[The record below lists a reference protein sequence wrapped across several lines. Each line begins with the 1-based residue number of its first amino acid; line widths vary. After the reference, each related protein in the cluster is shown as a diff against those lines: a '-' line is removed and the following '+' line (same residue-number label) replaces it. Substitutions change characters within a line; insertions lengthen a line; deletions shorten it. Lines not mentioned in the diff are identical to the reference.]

1 MMPPKFDPSLI
12 PPFPTLTFE
21 NQIAENGCTLIAGFD
36 EAGRG
41 ALAGSL
47 CAAAVILPLDRQGLT
62 EALLGVRDSKQ
73 MSAVERELG
82 AEEIRKIALDW
93 SVAWVG
99 AQEIDALGMGKA
111 GRLVFQRALE
121 GLSTKPGHLLLDYFK
136 LPAVKLPQ
144 TSLVKGDQ
152 RSLSIACASVLAKTA
167 RDAVMLSLG
176 EAGARYGF
184 AQNKGYGTQEHVQA
198 IEKYGLSPHHRR
210 SFCEHLLQGRLF
222 D

>member
-1 MMPPKFDPSLI
+1 MPPKFDSSLI
-12 PPFPTLTFE
+12 PPYPTLAFE
-21 NQIAENGCTLIAGFD
+21 KQIAENGCTLIAGLD

-41 ALAGSL
+41 ALAGPL
-47 CAAAVILPLDRQGLT
+47 CAAAVILPVEKEGLA

-73 MSAVERELG
+73 MSAIERELG
-82 AEEIRKIALDW
+82 AEEIRNIALDW
-93 SVAWVG
+93 AVAWVE
-99 AQEIDALGMGKA
+99 AAEIDALGMGKA
-111 GRLVFQRALE
+111 GRLVFERAIE
-121 GLSTKPGHLLLDYFK
+121 GLKIRPGYLLLDYFK

-144 TSLVKGDQ
+144 TALVKGDQ

-167 RDAVMLSLG
+167 RDALMLTLAESDN
-176 EAGARYGF
+176 RYEFG
-184 AQNKGYGTQEHVQA
+184 QNKGYGTQEHVRA

>member
-1 MMPPKFDPSLI
+1 MPPKFDPSLI
-12 PPFPTLTFE
+12 PPFPTLAYE
-21 NQIAENGCTLIAGFD
+21 KQIAENGCTLIAGLD

-41 ALAGSL
+41 ALAGPL
-47 CAAAVILPLDRQGLT
+47 CAAAVILPVDREGLA
-62 EALLGVRDSKQ
+62 ESLLGVRDSKQ
-73 MSAVERELG
+73 MSAIQRELG
-82 AEEIRKIALDW
+82 AEEVRKIALDW
-93 SVAWVG
+93 SVAWVE
-99 AQEIDALGMGKA
+99 AAEIDALGMGKA
-111 GRLVFQRALE
+111 GRLVFQRAIE

-167 RDAVMLSLG
+167 RDALMLSLPDP
-176 EAGARYGF
+176 EDRYAF
-184 AQNKGYGTQEHVQA
+184 SQNKGYGTDEHVRA
-198 IEKYGLSPHHRR
+198 IELYGLSLHHRR

>member
-1 MMPPKFDPSLI
+1 MPPKFDPSLI
-12 PPFPTLTFE
+12 PPFPTLAYE
-21 NQIAENGCTLIAGFD
+21 KQIAENGCLLVAGLD

-41 ALAGSL
+41 ALAGPL
-47 CAAAVILPLDRQGLT
+47 CAAAVILPLDNEGLAQT
-62 EALLGVRDSKQ
+62 LVGVRDSKQ
-73 MSAVERELG
+73 MSSLQRDIG

-93 SVAWVG
+93 SVAWVE
-99 AQEIDALGMGKA
+99 APEIDALGMGKA
-111 GRLVFQRALE
+111 GRLVFQRAIE
-121 GLSTKPGHLLLDYFK
+121 GLKIKPGYLLLDYFK

-167 RDAVMLSLG
+167 RDALMLSLAEDEG
-176 EAGARYGF
+176 RYGF
-184 AQNKGYGTQEHVQA
+184 AQNKGYGTEEHVRA
-198 IEKYGLSPHHRR
+198 IERCGLSPYHRR

>member
-1 MMPPKFDPSLI
+1 MPPKFDSSLI
-12 PPFPTLTFE
+12 PPYPTLAFE
-21 NQIAENGCTLIAGFD
+21 KQIAENSCALIAGLD

-41 ALAGSL
+41 ALAGPL
-47 CAAAVILPLDRQGLT
+47 CAAAVILPVARQGLA

-73 MSAVERELG
+73 MSAIERELG
-82 AEEIRKIALDW
+82 VEQIRKIALAW
-93 SVAWVG
+93 SVAWVQ
-99 AQEIDALGMGKA
+99 AAEIDALGLGKA
-111 GRLVFQRALE
+111 GRLVFERAID
-121 GLSTKPGHLLLDYFK
+121 GLNTKPCHLLLDYFK

-167 RDAVMLSLG
+167 RDALMLSLPDPEG
-176 EAGARYGF
+176 RYGF
-184 AQNKGYGTQEHVQA
+184 VQNKGYGTEEHVRA
-198 IEKYGLSPHHRR
+198 IELHGLSPHHRR

>member
-1 MMPPKFDPSLI
+1 MRPKFDPSLI
-12 PPFPTLTFE
+12 PPFPTLAFE
-21 NQIAENGCTLIAGFD
+21 KSIAENGCLLIAGLD

-41 ALAGSL
+41 ALAGPL
-47 CAAAVILPLDRQGLT
+47 CAAAVILPVEKEGLA

-73 MSAVERELG
+73 MSAIERELG

-93 SVAWVG
+93 SLGWVEVP
-99 AQEIDALGMGKA
+99 EIDALGMGRA
-111 GRLVFQRALE
+111 GWLVFERAIE
-121 GLSTKPGHLLLDYFK
+121 GLKIKPGHLLLDYFK
-136 LPAVKLPQ
+136 LPAVRLPQ

-167 RDAVMLSLG
+167 RDALMLSLA
-176 EAGARYGF
+176 EADDRFGF
-184 AQNKGYGTQEHVQA
+184 GQNKGYGTEEHVRA
-198 IEKYGLSPHHRR
+198 IELHGLSPHHRR

>member
-1 MMPPKFDPSLI
+1 MPPKFDPSLI
-12 PPFPTLTFE
+12 PPFPTLTYE
-21 NQIAENGCTLIAGFD
+21 KQIAENGCTLIAGLD

-41 ALAGSL
+41 TLAGPL
-47 CAAAVILPLDRQGLT
+47 CAAAVILPIDREDLA
-62 EALLGVRDSKQ
+62 ESLLGVRDSKQ
-73 MSAVERELG
+73 MSAIQRELG
-82 AEEIRKIALDW
+82 AEEVRKIALDW
-93 SVAWVG
+93 SVAWVE
-99 AQEIDALGMGKA
+99 AAEIDALGMGKA
-111 GRLVFQRALE
+111 GRLVFQCAIERLR
-121 GLSTKPGHLLLDYFK
+121 TKPGHLLLDYFK

-144 TSLVKGDQ
+144 TALVKGDQ

-176 EAGARYGF
+176 EDDDRYEFG
-184 AQNKGYGTQEHVQA
+184 QNKGYGTQEHVRA

>member
-1 MMPPKFDPSLI
+1 MPPKFDPSLI
-12 PPFPTLTFE
+12 PPFPTLTYE
-21 NQIAENGCTLIAGFD
+21 KQIAENGCTLIAGLD

-41 ALAGSL
+41 ALAGPL
-47 CAAAVILPLDRQGLT
+47 CAAAVILPVEKEGLA

-73 MSAVERELG
+73 MSAIERELG
-82 AEEIRKIALDW
+82 AEEIRNIALDW
-93 SVAWVG
+93 AVAWVE
-99 AQEIDALGMGKA
+99 AAEIDALGMGKA
-111 GRLVFQRALE
+111 GRLVFERAIE
-121 GLSTKPGHLLLDYFK
+121 GLKIRPGYLLLDYFK

-176 EAGARYGF
+176 EDDDRYEFG
-184 AQNKGYGTQEHVQA
+184 QNKGYGTQEHVRA

>member
-1 MMPPKFDPSLI
+1 MPPKFDPSLI
-12 PPFPTLTFE
+12 PPFPTLAYE
-21 NQIAENGCTLIAGFD
+21 KQIAENGCTLIAGLD

-41 ALAGSL
+41 ALAGPL
-47 CAAAVILPLDRQGLT
+47 CAAAVILPVDREGLA
-62 EALLGVRDSKQ
+62 ESLLGVRDSKQ
-73 MSAVERELG
+73 MSAIQRELG

-93 SVAWVG
+93 AVAWVE
-99 AQEIDALGMGKA
+99 AAEIDALGMGKA
-111 GRLVFQRALE
+111 GRLVFQRAIE
-121 GLSTKPGHLLLDYFK
+121 GLSTKPGYLLLDYFK

-167 RDAVMLSLG
+167 RDALMLSLPDP
-176 EAGARYGF
+176 EDRYAF
-184 AQNKGYGTQEHVQA
+184 SQNKGYGTDEHVRA
-198 IEKYGLSPHHRR
+198 IELYGLSLHHRR

>member
-1 MMPPKFDPSLI
+1 MPPKFDPNLI
-12 PPFPTLTFE
+12 PPFPTLTYE
-21 NQIAENGCTLIAGFD
+21 KQIAENGCTLIAGLD

-41 ALAGSL
+41 ALAGPL
-47 CAAAVILPLDRQGLT
+47 CAAAVILPVEKEGLA

-73 MSAVERELG
+73 MSAIERELG
-82 AEEIRKIALDW
+82 AEEIRNIALDW
-93 SVAWVG
+93 AVAWVE
-99 AQEIDALGMGKA
+99 AAEIDALGMGKA
-111 GRLVFQRALE
+111 GRLVFERAIE
-121 GLSTKPGHLLLDYFK
+121 GLKIRPGYLLLDYFK

-144 TSLVKGDQ
+144 TALVKGDQ

-176 EAGARYGF
+176 EDDDRYEFG
-184 AQNKGYGTQEHVQA
+184 QNKGYGTQEHVRA

>member
-1 MMPPKFDPSLI
+1 MPKKFDPSLI
-12 PPFPTLTFE
+12 PPYPTLVYE
-21 NQIAENGCTLIAGFD
+21 KQIAKNGCTLIAGLD

-41 ALAGSL
+41 ALAGPL
-47 CAAAVILPLDRQGLT
+47 CAAAVILPVNQEGLT

-73 MSAVERELG
+73 MSALQRELG

-93 SVAWVG
+93 SVAWVE
-99 AQEIDALGMGKA
+99 AAEIDALGMGKA
-111 GRLVFQRALE
+111 GRLVFERAIE
-121 GLSTKPGHLLLDYFK
+121 GLKSRPCHLLLDYFK

-167 RDAVMLSLG
+167 RDALMLSLPDPDNLY
-176 EAGARYGF
+176 AF
-184 AQNKGYGTQEHVQA
+184 AQNKGYGTEEHVRA
-198 IEKYGLSPHHRR
+198 IERYGLSPYHRR
-210 SFCEHLLQGRLF
+210 SFCLHLLQGRLF

>member
-1 MMPPKFDPSLI
+1 MPPKFDPSLI
-12 PPFPTLTFE
+12 PPFPTLAYEKSIF
-21 NQIAENGCTLIAGFD
+21 ENGCTLIAGLD

-41 ALAGSL
+41 ALAGPL
-47 CAAAVILPLDRQGLT
+47 CAAAVILPVDQEVLA

-93 SVAWVG
+93 SVAWVEVL
-99 AQEIDALGMGKA
+99 EIDALGMGKA
-111 GRLVFQRALE
+111 GRLVFERAIT
-121 GLSTKPGHLLLDYFK
+121 GLKSRPGHLLLDYFK
-136 LPAVKLPQ
+136 LPAVRLPQ

-167 RDAVMLSLG
+167 RDALMLSL
-176 EAGARYGF
+176 EEVESHYGF
-184 AQNKGYGTQEHVQA
+184 GQNKGYGTQEHVQA

>member
-1 MMPPKFDPSLI
+1 MPQKFDPSLI
-12 PPFPTLTFE
+12 PPFPTLAYE
-21 NQIAENGCTLIAGFD
+21 KQIAEKGCVLIAGLD

-41 ALAGSL
+41 ALAGPL
-47 CAAAVILPLDRQGLT
+47 CAAAVILPLDREELT

-73 MSAVERELG
+73 MSAMERELG
-82 AEEIRKIALDW
+82 AEQIRKIALDW
-93 SVAWVG
+93 SVAWVE
-99 AQEIDALGMGKA
+99 AAEIDALGMSKA
-111 GRLVFQRALE
+111 GRLVFQRAVQ
-121 GLSTKPGHLLLDYFK
+121 GLKTRPGHLLLDYFK

-167 RDAVMLSLG
+167 RDALMLSLA
-176 EAGARYGF
+176 EAESRYGF
-184 AQNKGYGTQEHVQA
+184 GQNKGYGTEEHVRA
-198 IEKYGLSPHHRR
+198 IELFGLSPHHRR

>member
-1 MMPPKFDPSLI
+1 MPPKFDPSLI
-12 PPFPTLTFE
+12 PPFPTLAYE
-21 NQIAENGCTLIAGFD
+21 KQIAEKGCVLIAGLD

-41 ALAGSL
+41 ALAGPL
-47 CAAAVILPLDRQGLT
+47 CAAAVILPLDREELT

-73 MSAVERELG
+73 MSAIERELG
-82 AEEIRKIALDW
+82 AEQIRKIALDW
-93 SVAWVG
+93 SVAWVE
-99 AQEIDALGMGKA
+99 AAEIDALGMSKA
-111 GRLVFQRALE
+111 GRLVFQRAVQ
-121 GLSTKPGHLLLDYFK
+121 GLKTRPEHLLLDYFK

-167 RDAVMLSLG
+167 RDALMLSLA
-176 EAGARYGF
+176 EAESRYGF
-184 AQNKGYGTQEHVQA
+184 GQNKGYGTEEHVRA
-198 IEKYGLSPHHRR
+198 IELFGLSPHHRR

>member
-1 MMPPKFDPSLI
+1 MPPKFDPNLI
-12 PPFPTLTFE
+12 PPYPTLAYE
-21 NQIAENGCTLIAGFD
+21 KQIAENGCTLIAGLD

-41 ALAGSL
+41 ALAGPL
-47 CAAAVILPLDRQGLT
+47 CAAAVILPVDREGLA
-62 EALLGVRDSKQ
+62 ESLLGVRDSKQ
-73 MSAVERELG
+73 MSAIQRELG

-93 SVAWVG
+93 SVAWVE
-99 AQEIDALGMGKA
+99 AVEIDALGMGKA
-111 GRLVFQRALE
+111 GRLVFERAIL
-121 GLSTKPGHLLLDYFK
+121 GLKIRPGHLLLDYFK

-167 RDAVMLSLG
+167 RDALMLTLAESDN
-176 EAGARYGF
+176 RYGF
-184 AQNKGYGTQEHVQA
+184 DQNKGYGTEEHVRA
-198 IEKYGLSPHHRR
+198 IEKIGLSPHHRR

>member
-1 MMPPKFDPSLI
+1 MPPKFDPSLI
-12 PPFPTLTFE
+12 PPFPTLTYE
-21 NQIAENGCTLIAGFD
+21 KQIAEHGCTLIAGLD

-41 ALAGSL
+41 ALAGPL
-47 CAAAVILPLDRQGLT
+47 CAAAVILPVDREGLA

-73 MSAVERELG
+73 MNAIQRELG

-93 SVAWVG
+93 SVAWVE
-99 AQEIDALGMGKA
+99 AAEIDALGMGKA
-111 GRLVFQRALE
+111 GRLVFERAVE
-121 GLSTKPGHLLLDYFK
+121 GLRTKPGHLLLDYFK

-167 RDAVMLSLG
+167 RDALMLSLAEEDDRFG
-176 EAGARYGF
+176 YG
-184 AQNKGYGTQEHVQA
+184 QNKGYGTEEHLRA
-198 IEKYGLSPHHRR
+198 IELHGLSLHHRK